1 MPSVQKK
8 VAFYHLTQ
16 ERTGDDRR
24 KYPISNTDIETN
36 FQNIY
41 NQMTILE
48 NQGRAVKIISGN
60 VKVVVE
66 VIQFNSNEHYAFIKI
81 GHQHNANTTSL
92 RDQTT
97 LEATNVPM
105 QPSQR
110 LELYTY
116 CYIDFTTCIVSYIS
130 MNSAPGISALRAM
143 FNHHLLST
151 FKISSSLSAIMSAD
165 IIDMIKHKRA
175 SQLIVSVAVPSDDVL
190 EENICVS
197 KRAFRKLQNVR
208 KVSYTYTISGQR
220 LKNIFNTPE
229 EVGEVVAAIKEEH
242 GDNLRGLKVSAKA
255 DDEDMQKYDLLKHS
269 LTHKVTFD
277 VDDISLLAASDF
289 FSILSSCYQA
299 QKPDLLRYIRND

>member
-1 MPSVQKK
+1 MPSVQRK

-24 KYPISNTDIETN
+24 KYAVLNTDIEAN
-36 FQNIY
+36 FQQIY
-41 NQMTILE
+41 NQMTVLE
-48 NQGRAVKIISGN
+48 NQCRAAQIMNGN

-66 VIQFNSNEHYAFIKI
+66 VVQYDPNAHYAFVKI
-81 GHQHNANTTSL
+81 GHQHYANTTSL

-130 MNSAPGISALRAM
+130 MNSAPRISALRAM
-143 FNHHLLST
+143 FNHSLLST
-151 FKISSSLSAIMSAD
+151 FKISSSFSAIMSAD
-165 IIDMIKHKRA
+165 IIDMIKTKRT
-175 SQLIVSVAVPSDDVL
+175 SKLIVSVAVPSDDVL
-190 EENICVS
+190 EESISVS
-197 KRAFRKLQNVR
+197 KRAFDKLQNV
-208 KVSYTYTISGQR
+208 KKIGYSYTVSAER
-220 LKNIFNTPE
+220 LKNIFNSPE

-242 GDNLRGLKVSAKA
+242 GDNLHALKVTAKA
-255 DDEDMQKYDLLKHS
+255 EDEELQMYDLLKHS

-277 VDDISLLAASDF
+277 VDDISLLTADDF
-289 FSILSSCYQA
+289 FRSLTACYRS
-299 QKPDLLRYIRND
+299 QKPDLLRYIRSE